1 MTPIPVAVVGCGH
14 LGTFHARTY
23 AHDRRCELT
32 MVVDIVEERA
42 RRIAS
47 ELGCEHARSVGAL
60 RGRVRAAS
68 VATPTT
74 THEEVSVALLSEG
87 IDVLVEKPIADDPLS
102 GARMVATARRYGRV
116 LAVGHIERCNP
127 AFLLAREQ
135 LDAPRFIES
144 HRLSVF
150 VPRSLDVD
158 VVLDLMIHDIDIV
171 LSVCGSPIESVDA
184 IGVPV
189 LTEQADIA
197 NARLRFADGGVAN
210 LTASRVS
217 REKMR
222 KIRFFDRHRYLS
234 VDLLAR
240 RIEGAA
246 IRKAEPATKVATDG
260 AGGEAAWLAAQGLR
274 LERWNRDAPHGDAL
288 ATELGAFLVAV
299 SGDGQPVVDGRA
311 GLQSLEVALRVREA
325 VAASLA
331 RIRRNPTP

>member
-1 MTPIPVAVVGCGH
+1 MTLIPVAVVGCGH

-23 AHDRRCELT
+23 ARDPRCELT
-32 MVVDIVEERA
+32 MVVDIVRERA
-42 RRIAS
+42 RRLAS
-47 ELGCEHARSVGAL
+47 ELGCEAADSAEAL
-60 RGRVRAAS
+60 RGHVRAAS

-74 THEEVSVALLSEG
+74 THEEISVALLGRG
-87 IDVLVEKPIADDPLS
+87 IDVLVEKPIAHDPIS
-102 GARMVATARRYGRV
+102 GARMVAVARRHGRV
-116 LAVGHIERCNP
+116 LAVGHVERCNP

-144 HRLSVF
+144 HRLAVF

-171 LSVCGSPIESVDA
+171 LSVCSSPLESIDA

-217 REKMR
+217 RDKMR
-222 KIRFFDRHRYLS
+222 KIRFFDHHRYLS

-240 RIEGAA
+240 RIEGAT
-246 IRKAEPATKVATDG
+246 ISKLEPATKPVTEG
-260 AGGEAAWLAAQGLR
+260 AGAEADWLAAQGLR
-274 LERWNRDAPHGDAL
+274 LERWNREAPQADAL
-288 ATELGAFLVAV
+288 ATQIGAFLLAVA
-299 SGDGQPVVDGRA
+299 GDGKPVVDGRA

-331 RIRRNPTP
+331 RIRGNPTP